1 MKLSD
6 HFTLNELTK
15 SQTAL
20 RLGIDN
26 TPDDEQIENLKAL
39 CENILEPVRDKYGP
53 LTPSSGFRSIPLCE
67 AIGSSVKSQHCQI
80 KERVMFDQLILEFYK
95 DGDSNSGWV
104 HCSYKKGDNRQ
115 EVLRFDGSRYSPDL
129 K

>member
-67 AIGSSVKSQHCQI
+67 TIGSSVKSQH
-80 KERVMFDQLILEFYK
+80 Y
-95 DGDSNSGWV
+95 G
-104 HCSYKKGDNRQ
+104 NRQ
-115 EVLRFDGSRYSPDL
+115 FKAGYLDKRTIDVRSINIGILQGR
-129 K
+129 